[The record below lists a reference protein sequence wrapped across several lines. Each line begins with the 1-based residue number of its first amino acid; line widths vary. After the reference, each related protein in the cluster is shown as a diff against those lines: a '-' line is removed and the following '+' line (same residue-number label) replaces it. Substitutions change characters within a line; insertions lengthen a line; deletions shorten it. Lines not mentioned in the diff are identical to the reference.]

1 MAASIASADGTVKH
15 FAASAASQAITR
27 WARVAWPAHH
37 VAAALALPCSS
48 LQPAVCS
55 PVTVVSLMCCSYENV
70 AISFGEG
77 HSHGVRQEVSI
88 ESPSTSQTVQV
99 VGQEAG

>member
-37 VAAALALPCSS
+37 AAAALATALQLSATSS
-48 LQPAVCS
+48 LLSSDCGLPDVLQ
-55 PVTVVSLMCCSYENV
+55 L
-70 AISFGEG
+70 
-77 HSHGVRQEVSI
+77 
-88 ESPSTSQTVQV
+88 
-99 VGQEAG
+99 